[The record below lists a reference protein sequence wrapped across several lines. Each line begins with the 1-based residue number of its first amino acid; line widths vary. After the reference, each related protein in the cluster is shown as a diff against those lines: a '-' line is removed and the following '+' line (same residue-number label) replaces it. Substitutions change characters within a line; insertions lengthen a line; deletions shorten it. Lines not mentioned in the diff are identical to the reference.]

1 MSELDFSVR
10 ARILKLFEHKVC
22 SSCGDQAERISGK
35 RLFCQECF
43 LIQKNQSQ
51 EEGQISRVFA
61 DPFPEFIT
69 KSQEMSDFIHQKGG
83 H

>member
-1 MSELDFSVR
+1 MDLEPKTQ
-10 ARILKLFEHKVC
+10 ARILEIFERKVC

-35 RLFCQECF
+35 KLFCQECF
-43 LIQKNQSQ
+43 LVQKNQSQ
-51 EEGQISRVFA
+51 QEGQISRIFV
-61 DPFPEFIT
+61 DPFPELLA